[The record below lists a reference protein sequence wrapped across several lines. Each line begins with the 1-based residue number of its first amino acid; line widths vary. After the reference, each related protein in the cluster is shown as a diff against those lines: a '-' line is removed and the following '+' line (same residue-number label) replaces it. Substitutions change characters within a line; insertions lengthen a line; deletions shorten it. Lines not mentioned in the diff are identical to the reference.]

1 MFSVG
6 WEGSGRMGRAE
17 GWSRKRLSKKEG
29 AVEGRTL
36 RSVSKAH
43 LGDEEGR

>member
-1 MFSVG
+1 MEQEEVKH
-6 WEGSGRMGRAE
+6 EGGG
-17 GWSRKRLSKKEG
+17 
-29 AVEGRTL
+29 VEERTL